1 MIVEEI
7 KGIKSGRRELRQFG
21 LTVGIVFGLLGLLF
35 WWRDREIYPL
45 FLALSVGL
53 IFFGLTLPTFLKPI
67 QKGWMTLGILLGWV
81 MTRVILIFSFF
92 VIITPIGLLA
102 RAFGQIPLQLK
113 PDKNLDTYW
122 IRRDTSTSDSQDF
135 ERQF

>member
-53 IFFGLTLPTFLKPI
+53 IFLGLSLPTFLKPI

-122 IRRDTSTSDSQDF
+122 IRRDTSTSESQDF